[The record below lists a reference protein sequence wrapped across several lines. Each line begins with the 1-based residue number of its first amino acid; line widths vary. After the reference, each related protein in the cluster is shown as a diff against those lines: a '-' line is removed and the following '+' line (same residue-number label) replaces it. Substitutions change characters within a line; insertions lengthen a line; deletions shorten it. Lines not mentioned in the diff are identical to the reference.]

1 MMPDATVRN
10 DKHHQTHGGTSML
23 YFLLEIII
31 IVYGL
36 LLAVKPDFWWKVTN
50 KNPNQTPPHSYLRNT
65 RIMGVIFAALGVILL
80 LLTLI

>member
-1 MMPDATVRN
+1 
-10 DKHHQTHGGTSML
+10 ML

>member
-1 MMPDATVRN
+1 
-10 DKHHQTHGGTSML
+10 ML

-50 KNPNQTPPHSYLRNT
+50 KNPNQAPPHSYLRNT
-65 RIMGVIFAALGVILL
+65 RIMSVIFAALGVILL